1 MSTRTLALRL
11 VPGLQVARGRAVGF
25 LEGHPE
31 LDAGSAFDEFEK
43 GDERAMRAN
52 MEHWVAGNNQP
63 TTKFHG
69 FPNDLDHKHC
79 FVFKHHEHR
88 LYGFLC
94 HPRPKADPRFQLCAL
109 CIYAAKHRLS
119 TDDHELRRVEEWM
132 TIEGAVG
139 AIRGLYPEYRGEGAK
154 WKM

>member
-1 MSTRTLALRL
+1 MPTRTLTFRL

-25 LEGHPE
+25 LEGHVD
-31 LDAGSAFDEFEK
+31 LDAGSAFDEFEE
-43 GDERAMRAN
+43 GNERAMRAN

-69 FPNDLDHKHC
+69 FPNDPVHKHC
-79 FVFKHHEHR
+79 FAFKHHGHR

-109 CIYAAKHRLS
+109 CIYATKHRRS
-119 TDDHELRRVEEWM
+119 TDEHELDRVEAWL
-132 TIEGAVG
+132 TIQGSVE
-139 AIRGLYPEYRGEGAK
+139 AIKQHYPEYRGEGVK